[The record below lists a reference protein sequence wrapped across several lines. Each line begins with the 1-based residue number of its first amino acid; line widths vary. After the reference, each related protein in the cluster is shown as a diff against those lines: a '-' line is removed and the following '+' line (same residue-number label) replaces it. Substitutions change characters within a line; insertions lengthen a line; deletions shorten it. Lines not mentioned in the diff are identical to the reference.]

1 MSIKQQK
8 ANSKMMAPTIRPL
21 ESCKRAQFKDDYN
34 IIILEQWK
42 TCVEM
47 ANCNSEKRNTM
58 NTLYITINSALIAVI
73 SFAWENKSI
82 FLSIVGIFVC
92 LLWLGALKSYKQ
104 LSVVKYDIIQKIENK
119 LPLAPFSHEWD
130 KVGDTYK
137 YVGQTKIERVLPWT
151 FIVLYFLSLI
161 WPMTEIA
168 LRCN

>member
-8 ANSKMMAPTIRPL
+8 ANSKMTAPTIRPL

-58 NTLYITINSALIAVI
+58 NTLYIIINSALIAVI

-119 LPLAPFSHEWD
+119 LPLAPSHMNGIKSETRISMSD
-130 KVGDTYK
+130 KLKLKEFFLGH
-137 YVGQTKIERVLPWT
+137 L
-151 FIVLYFLSLI
+151 LYYISCL
-161 WPMTEIA
+161 
-168 LRCN
+168 